1 MLRRYKPSGIMSVD
15 REAVLKGAVMST
27 SEIGIRILNEA
38 DLLALRRLA
47 ERDSAPVPTGTI
59 LGASVD
65 GRLTA
70 ALSLTSGA
78 EVADPFMPTAE
89 LRSLLADRAAQL
101 NGERSGRPRLFG
113 RRLRRRRSRA
123 ALPASP
129 PGAGG
134 RLLQI

>member
-1 MLRRYKPSGIMSVD
+1 MALD
-15 REAVLKGAVMST
+15 REAVLKGAVMNAP
-27 SEIGIRILNEA
+27 EIGIRILNEA

-47 ERDSAPVPTGTI
+47 ELDSAPVPAGTV

-65 GRLTA
+65 GRLAA
-70 ALSLTSGA
+70 ALSLTSGT

-101 NGERSGRPRLFG
+101 NGEPHG
-113 RRLRRRRSRA
+113 RRSLLGRRSRRRRSRA

-134 RLLQI
+134 RLLEI